1 MPRGSAISVQTD
13 IYKTLK
19 ETEVKKSAEETPTL
33 WTPGTGKRF
42 FLQGIVISLNS
53 TAGYWELFD
62 NTGSTTETLIFG
74 FNVKA
79 VAATEALIKIDF
91 PVGYESIKQGNILVL
106 KASATTAKASIVVYG
121 TEVA

>member
-1 MPRGSAISVQTD
+1 MPRGSAISIQTD

-19 ETEVKKSAEETPTL
+19 EVEVKKSGEETPTL

-42 FLQGIVISLNS
+42 FLQGVLISLNS

-62 NTGSTTETLIFG
+62 NTATTTETLIFG
-74 FNVKA
+74 LNVKA
-79 VAATEALIKIDF
+79 VSATEPLVKVDF

-106 KASATTAKASIVVYG
+106 KTSATTAKASIVVYG